1 LSLCVT
7 STASNL
13 GTSWAAIGNSI
24 ITGMSKPPSS
34 GSTITV
40 VPRLLIKNPAI
51 PNHRNTVVSAAPNA
65 SAPNGWVSG
74 ARA

>member
-13 GTSWAAIGNSI
+13 GTSAAAIGNSI
-24 ITGMSKPPSS
+24 ITGMSKSPSS
-34 GSTITV
+34 GSIITV
-40 VPRLLIKNPAI
+40 VPRLLIKNPAM
-51 PNHRNTVVSAAPNA
+51 PSHRRTVISPTSKA
-65 SAPNGWVSG
+65 SAPNGWVLG